1 MSLATQI
8 SALASRVA
16 TEFKTVR
23 TELASGLAG
32 KASTSHTHT
41 KSQVTDFAHASTHAS
56 GGSDAITIAQ
66 SQVTNLTSDLAGKAA
81 TSHTHTLSQITD
93 YVNPN
98 SNMDGGNATTN
109 YGGTLTVSGGNA
121 SGV

>member
-8 SALASRVA
+8 TSLASRVA

-41 KSQVTDFAHASTHAS
+41 
-56 GGSDAITIAQ
+56 
-66 SQVTNLTSDLAGKAA
+66 
-81 TSHTHTLSQITD
+81 LSQITD
-93 YVNPN
+93 YVSPTVNV
-98 SNMDGGNATTN
+98 DGGTATTV
-109 YGGTLTVSGGNA
+109 YGGSTTITGGNA